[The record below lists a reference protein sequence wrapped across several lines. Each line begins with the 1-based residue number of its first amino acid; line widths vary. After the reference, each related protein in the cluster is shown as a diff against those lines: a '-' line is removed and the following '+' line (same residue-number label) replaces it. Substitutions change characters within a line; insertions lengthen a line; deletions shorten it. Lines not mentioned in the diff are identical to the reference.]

1 MGLSSKDKTSRFMYV
16 YRGGGGC
23 GVTPQLLLALAT
35 RTK

>member
-16 YRGGGGC
+16 YRGGV

-35 RTK
+35 LTK